1 MANNK
6 ELDALLQ
13 ILSGEQTIIQRTD
26 QKAFTLLSILGAFMV
41 FFIVHFTKMQLD
53 MVIFSLIMIYFPAAM
68 GTIYFLVRVLIPRVR
83 GAKELNDNPDEEQTE
98 DINPT
103 FFAGISQFN
112 TPNEYAKYLKSIAN
126 DEKKLYKMFSA
137 QVFSLGLINQR
148 KNNSLRK
155 SMIFF
160 VTALVSELLIIMYL
174 AYLRAYS
181 YLDDRV
187 YQFIDGITFFSIIAI
202 TISRYD
208 LFTKIK
214 NLKLELNFRSPNRQ
228 TFGLLSFVLII
239 LSLLLPWTKI
249 GDISLSIWAGSI
261 GQNNFDWIGIL
272 LIFLSSIILI
282 TNVNQKPIF
291 FVSFGLIFCFYRIL
305 RIYTMGIDVP
315 ESLEPSFGSGGFI
328 IIFSAFIQLYFCLNP
343 KYNEKNNS

>member
-112 TPNEYAKYLKSIAN
+112 TPNEYAKYLKSMAN

-155 SMIFF
+155 SMVFF
-160 VTALVSELLIIMYL
+160 VTALTSELLIIMYL

-181 YLDDRV
+181 YLDDRI
-187 YQFIDGITFFSIIAI
+187 YQFIYG
-202 TISRYD
+202 
-208 LFTKIK
+208 
-214 NLKLELNFRSPNRQ
+214 
-228 TFGLLSFVLII
+228 
-239 LSLLLPWTKI
+239 
-249 GDISLSIWAGSI
+249 
-261 GQNNFDWIGIL
+261 
-272 LIFLSSIILI
+272 
-282 TNVNQKPIF
+282 
-291 FVSFGLIFCFYRIL
+291 
-305 RIYTMGIDVP
+305 
-315 ESLEPSFGSGGFI
+315 I
-328 IIFSAFIQLYFCLNP
+328 IIFSVVAITFSRYDVISKIRKSLNI
-343 KYNEKNNS
+343 